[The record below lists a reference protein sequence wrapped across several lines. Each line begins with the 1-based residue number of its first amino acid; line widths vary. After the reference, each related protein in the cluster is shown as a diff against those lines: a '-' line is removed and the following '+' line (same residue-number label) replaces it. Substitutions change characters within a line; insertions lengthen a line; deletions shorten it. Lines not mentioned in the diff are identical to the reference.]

1 MQGKELKLLLIT
13 FVSGLELAKPGN
25 MGNVGHHGKDVR
37 KDVPMK
43 PKNLGHHIVQQ
54 GECMEGWVDA
64 SSVGLGCLLADVFD
78 IGAEEPVA
86 DQICRAFG
94 ESARLVEIENEE
106 QMSFLQSMLSQL
118 EEELGITDGFIWY
131 WIGLN
136 DMVNEGEW
144 VWPVHG
150 LANYTYWDVEYDEPY
165 PDPDHERNCAMM
177 QSARFNLLWQT
188 YWCDDGYDLVP
199 LCQLP

>member
-1 MQGKELKLLLIT
+1 MQRKELTLLLIT
-13 FVSGLELAKPGN
+13 YVSGLEFAKPGN

-165 PDPDHERNCAMM
+165 P
-177 QSARFNLLWQT
+177 
-188 YWCDDGYDLVP
+188 G
-199 LCQLP
+199 